1 MNGEH
6 PSHLMHLTHLTSE
19 KLQRHHDGELSEQEA
34 ADVRQHLRT
43 CAPCQHELN
52 ALERL
57 SDMVRWSTDENAAGS
72 DRSDEDFT
80 RMFAEIERAV
90 SQEDAAR
97 SSQPNVIA
105 LPPRRAG
112 SPMLRAMPA
121 LGALALAA
129 AALLM
134 LNRNDTMKSE
144 GDEQLAMLDASQHAE
159 ITAVKFGR
167 NAGQVFGI
175 PVADG
180 ESVPVVWIDDEDE
193 EE

>member
-6 PSHLMHLTHLTSE
+6 VTHLSIE
-19 KLQRHHDGELSEQEA
+19 KLQRHHDGELSEQDA
-34 ADVRQHLRT
+34 ADVRQHVRT
-43 CAPCQHELN
+43 CAPCQAELH

-57 SDMVRWSTDENAAGS
+57 SDMVRWS
-72 DRSDEDFT
+72 SDEVASTSEVDFT
-80 RMFAEIERAV
+80 QMFAEIERGISQERDSTV
-90 SQEDAAR
+90 SQ
-97 SSQPNVIA
+97 PTNVIS
-105 LPPRRAG
+105 LPHKRGA
-112 SPMLRAMPA
+112 SPFLRAMPA

-134 LNRNDTMKSE
+134 LTRNESGTTGAE
-144 GDEQLAMLDASQHAE
+144 GQQLALLDASQHAE

-175 PVADG
+175 PLADG

>member
-6 PSHLMHLTHLTSE
+6 PSHLTKE

-34 ADVRQHLRT
+34 ADARQHLRT
-43 CAPCQHELN
+43 CAPCQAELD

-57 SDMVRWSTDENAAGS
+57 SDMVRWSTDETAANS
-72 DRSDEDFT
+72 DVDFT

-90 SQEDAAR
+90 SQDDHAR
-97 SSQPNVIA
+97 SSQPNVIP
-105 LPPRRAG
+105 LSQKRAA
-112 SPMLRAMPA
+112 SPVMRAVPA

-129 AALLM
+129 AAILM
-134 LNRNDTMKSE
+134 LNRSDTLPSDGGE
-144 GDEQLAMLDASQHAE
+144 QQLALLDASHTE

-175 PVADG
+175 PIADG
-180 ESVPVVWIDDEDE
+180 QSVPVVWIDDEDE

>member
-6 PSHLMHLTHLTSE
+6 PSHPTIELV
-19 KLQRHHDGELSEQEA
+19 QRHYDGELSAQEA
-34 ADVRQHLRT
+34 AEVQQHLRG
-43 CAPCQHELN
+43 CVSCQAEL
-52 ALERL
+52 AGLERL
-57 SDMVRWSTDENAAGS
+57 SDMVRWSTDETAAAS
-72 DRSDEDFT
+72 DVNFT
-80 RMFAEIERAV
+80 QMFAEIERAV
-90 SQEDAAR
+90 A
-97 SSQPNVIA
+97 PNVIA
-105 LPPRRAG
+105 LPQKRAA
-112 SPMLRAMPA
+112 SPIMRAVPA

-134 LNRNDTMKSE
+134 LARSNTLPTDTGE
-144 GDEQLAMLDASQHAE
+144 QQLALLDASQHAE

-175 PVADG
+175 PLSEA

>member
-6 PSHLMHLTHLTSE
+6 PSHTTHLTIE

-34 ADVRQHLRT
+34 ADVRQHVRT
-43 CAPCQHELN
+43 CAVCQAELDE
-52 ALERL
+52 LERL
-57 SDMVRWSTDENAAGS
+57 AGFVRWSTDETAAAS
-72 DRSDEDFT
+72 DVSFT
-80 RMFAEIERAV
+80 QMFTEIERAI
-90 SQEDAAR
+90 S
-97 SSQPNVIA
+97 PNVIS
-105 LPPRRAG
+105 LPKKR
-112 SPMLRAMPA
+112 SPVLRAAPA

-134 LNRNDTMKSE
+134 LTRSNTLPSDT
-144 GDEQLAMLDASQHAE
+144 GDQQLALLDASQHAE

-175 PVADG
+175 PLADG
-180 ESVPVVWIDDEDE
+180 ESVPVVWIDDDDEDE

>member
-6 PSHLMHLTHLTSE
+6 PSKE
-19 KLQRHHDGELSEQEA
+19 KLQRYQDGELNEQDA
-34 ADVRQHLRT
+34 ADVRQHLRA
-43 CAPCQHELN
+43 CAPCQAELD

-57 SDMVRWSTDENAAGS
+57 SDMVRWSTDETAAAS
-72 DRSDEDFT
+72 DLDFT

-90 SQEDAAR
+90 AQQDTAR
-97 SSQPNVIA
+97 SSQPNV
-105 LPPRRAG
+105 LPLPQRRAA
-112 SPMLRAMPA
+112 SPVLRAMPA
-121 LGALALAA
+121 LGALGLAA

-134 LNRNDTMKSE
+134 LTRSGGVPSQLGDE
-144 GDEQLAMLDASQHAE
+144 GEEQLALLDVSQHSE

-175 PVADG
+175 PLADG